1 MKPRAD
7 ERDGDHDPEDEVWR
21 RRLDPHDGEQD
32 NAEGD
37 RRVVPPERQ
46 SERSEQS
53 DPEGEDERER
63 QRRAAEGH
71 AGGEED
77 KEDDTPRRDPRE
89 GVGELDSAANADGV
103 GDLQGSASAS
113 RPRRPRILLLITLAE
128 VGGAQTYVASL
139 LPALVERFDVV
150 VAAHGTGP
158 LRDAAAAAG
167 VRFEPLAHVRRPV
180 GAHDVAGVV
189 ELVRLL
195 RRHRPDILHA
205 SSSKAGVLGRLA
217 GALAGVPIR
226 IFTVHGWAFAAYSG
240 ATGRVYRVADRLVRP
255 LTTVTV
261 CVSERERKLG
271 LAARTCDPAR
281 TVVIPNAVD
290 VAGAPRVRAGSRE
303 RPLIVAVGRL
313 KAPKDFVTLVR
324 ALGRL
329 EPGSFDAVIV
339 GEGPDRERLE
349 DEIGRL
355 GLAERVTLAGERS
368 DVPELLAAADVFAL
382 ASSSEG
388 MPVSVLEAMAAGLPV
403 VASRVGGLAEQVVEG
418 ETGVLV
424 EPGDPEDLARALD
437 RLVADIELR
446 RRLGAAGR
454 ARAEQAF
461 DLEPFRRAHVELYS
475 RELARRR
482 LPAPA
487 PIP

>member
-1 MKPRAD
+1 VVAA
-7 ERDGDHDPEDEVWR
+7 EREREGPEQ
-21 RRLDPHDGEQD
+21 PG
-32 NAEGD
+32 
-37 RRVVPPERQ
+37 
-46 SERSEQS
+46 
-53 DPEGEDERER
+53 PEGEDEHER
-63 QRRAAEGH
+63 QRRAAERY
-71 AGGEED
+71 AGGEEKD
-77 KEDDTPRRDPRE
+77 EDDARGRGPRE
-89 GVGELDSAANADGV
+89 RVREVDPATNADGL
-103 GDLQGSASAS
+103 GDLQRAGSASL
-113 RPRRPRILLLITLAE
+113 PRRPRILLLITLAE

-150 VAAHGTGP
+150 VAAHGAGP
-158 LRDAAAAAG
+158 LRDATAAAG
-167 VRFEPLAHVRRPV
+167 ARFEPLAHVRRRV
-180 GAHDVAGVV
+180 GARDVAGLV

-195 RRHRPDILHA
+195 RRHRPDIVHA

-240 ATGRVYRVADRLVRP
+240 AAGRLYRVADRFVRP

-261 CVSERERKLG
+261 CVSERERNLG
-271 LAARTCDPAR
+271 LAARTCDPVR
-281 TVVIPNAVD
+281 TVVIANAVD
-290 VAGAPRVRAGSRE
+290 VAGAPRVRAGNRE

-313 KAPKDFVTLVR
+313 QAPKDFLTLVR

-329 EPGSFDAVIV
+329 EPGSFEAVIV
-339 GEGPDRERLE
+339 GDGPDRGRLE
-349 DEIGRL
+349 EEIGRL
-355 GLAERVTLAGERS
+355 AVAERVTLAGERR

-403 VASRVGGLAEQVVEG
+403 VASRVGGVPEQVEDG

-424 EPGDPEDLARALD
+424 DPGEPEDLADALS
-437 RLVADIELR
+437 RLLGDVELR

-461 DLEPFRRAHVELYS
+461 DLEPFRRAHLELYS

-482 LPAPA
+482 LPVPA